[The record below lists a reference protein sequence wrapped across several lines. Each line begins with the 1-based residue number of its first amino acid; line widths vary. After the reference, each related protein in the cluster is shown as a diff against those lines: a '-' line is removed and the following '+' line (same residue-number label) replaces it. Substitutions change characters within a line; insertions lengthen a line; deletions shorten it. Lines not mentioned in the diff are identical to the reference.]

1 MIRAI
6 AAADSRAPRIVV
18 FMGEILFFQ
27 VQESLCGMSI
37 EGDGAA
43 SIRAAKVAVPG
54 GRTIG

>member
-1 MIRAI
+1 
-6 AAADSRAPRIVV
+6 
-18 FMGEILFFQ
+18 MGEILFFQ